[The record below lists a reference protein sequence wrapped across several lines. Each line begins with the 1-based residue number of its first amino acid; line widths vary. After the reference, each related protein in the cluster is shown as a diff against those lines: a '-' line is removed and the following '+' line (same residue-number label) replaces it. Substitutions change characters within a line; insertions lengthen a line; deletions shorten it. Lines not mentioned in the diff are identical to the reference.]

1 MHRTNLLDNSFV
13 LSTAEETLQDWR
25 DQDLQIEQQA
35 QRLDR
40 VRAVLDNVTDNSWKS
55 QYWRRCEAKLLS
67 QWQLMDQMRVA
78 GVRTNY
84 QPVSPIDHS
93 WWEPN
98 DAGSGGGYKPLDWRL
113 EEQLDRSWE
122 QAREHQLQQARRGQA

>member
-1 MHRTNLLDNSFV
+1 MHRSNLLDNSFM

-25 DQDLQIEQQA
+25 DQDLQIEQRA

-67 QWQLMDQMRVA
+67 RWQLMDQMRVA

-93 WWEPN
+93 WWESD
-98 DAGSGGGYKPLDWRL
+98 DAGSGGGSKPLGWRL